1 MVDWR
6 GLGNPSQQIDT
17 VMNAQSS
24 QQIAQNRLRLKAT
37 IESVRLLASQGMAF
51 RGNDE
56 SHDSSNRGNFIEVI
70 KLMGRCNIDI
80 DNVVL
85 DNAPGNA
92 KYIASSIQKE
102 ILHIFANKVRK
113 LIREEV
119 GNSKYCIL
127 VDEAVD
133 EANKEQMAIILR
145 YVDCHGFIRERFFDM
160 VSVLDIRA
168 LTLKNE
174 ITTVLG
180 QHELLVENL
189 RGQGYDGASNMRGAW
204 NGLQALFF

>member
-1 MVDWR
+1 
-6 GLGNPSQQIDT
+6 
-17 VMNAQSS
+17 
-24 QQIAQNRLRLKAT
+24 
-37 IESVRLLASQGMAF
+37 MAF

-85 DNAPGNA
+85 DNAPRNA

-160 VSVLDIRA
+160 VSVPDTRA

-180 QHELLVENL
+180 QHELL
-189 RGQGYDGASNMRGAW
+189 S
-204 NGLQALFF
+204 